1 MRTASF
7 DTEFTLAELKQLTL
21 EIRVLFVKI
30 DANKT
35 EYTKDLVSIDLSSKF
50 AATMKVE
57 NSDTMHCFH
66 KCFHIFTEI
75 YFGDDSDAQDSGLFQ
90 IGVRF
95 KSVPVTDTSK
105 RPEAFITY
113 AINESGATG

>member
-66 KCFHIFTEI
+66 NVSHFTEI
-75 YFGDDSDAQDSGLFQ
+75 YIGDDSDAQDSGLFQ

-105 RPEAFITY
+105 KPEAFITY